1 MESTKPM
8 PMPMPK
14 GSDNALRTAVAV
26 AAVAL
31 VVMLVGT
38 YVRTP
43 LNGDTWDV
51 SADRHGLGVLPL
63 LVAFAALGSAVVF
76 GVVVRRA
83 AARPAERTG
92 PRALLLAVLG
102 AATIVVFWTGLP
114 VVLAAGAAVL
124 ARSSHARTGRW
135 SPPAVTAAVL
145 AGVTLLMAGWLAF
158 VG

>member
-8 PMPMPK
+8 PMPK
-14 GSDNALRTAVAV
+14 GSDNVMRTAVAV

-31 VVMLVGT
+31 GVMLVGT

-43 LNGDTWDV
+43 LKGDTWDV
-51 SADRHGLGVLPL
+51 SASQHGLGVLPL
-63 LVAFAALGSAVVF
+63 LVAFAVLGSAVVF

-83 AARPAERTG
+83 TARPAERTG
-92 PRALLLAVLG
+92 LRALLLAVLG

-114 VVLAAGAAVL
+114 VILAAGAAVL
-124 ARSSHARTGRW
+124 ARSSHTRTGRW

-145 AGVTLLMAGWLAF
+145 AGVTLLMAVRLAF
-158 VG
+158 TG

>member
-14 GSDNALRTAVAV
+14 ESDNVMRTAVAV

-31 VVMLVGT
+31 GVMLVGT
-38 YVRTP
+38 YVSTP

-51 SADRHGLGVLPL
+51 STSHHGLGDLPL
-63 LVAFAALGSAVVF
+63 LVAFAVLGSAVVF
-76 GVVVRRA
+76 GVAVRRA

-92 PRALLLAVLG
+92 LRALLVAVLG
-102 AATIVVFWTGLP
+102 AATTVVFWTGLP
-114 VVLAAGAAVL
+114 VILAAGAAVL

-145 AGVTLLMAGWLAF
+145 AGVTLLMAGWLALA
-158 VG
+158 G

>member
-83 AARPAERTG
+83 AARPVERTG

-145 AGVTLLMAGWLAF
+145 AGVTLLMAGRLAF